1 MTPQSTRNVA
11 QDNARVGVQVG
22 AVEGDFHHHH
32 YAPADP
38 DFTPGGEFEAGVRYL
53 DRFLL
58 DTARQHIERAVTRGC
73 PITPRVQFYRLVAL
87 LSGRTP
93 RQLEDEEW
101 KRLLAI
107 WSDPPDLDGCDDWTL
122 GLRAILRLLSST
134 DAAVPETAAKD
145 LESLPPRQQ
154 GYIFD
159 HLDIALEGA
168 LRDRLWQKS
177 VAHARENRTADD
189 RLDRAWKFFHHTPAR
204 ARTRPVTPAAIA
216 MSDRVKVGVGGSL
229 LLLATGKLTALLAAN
244 GEFGGLIGLYS
255 AVAGLAIFGIAG
267 ADRYSRHRYLQAK
280 DSELRPPRRHHTDAR
295 PGGFAGKVDRL
306 FTHYFA
312 RYKPDGMA
320 SDQWLDETAGIRR
333 HLRNEVVDAYREERI
348 NADRVAWLV
357 RYLASDVRTRWN
369 QGTLT
374 AYRQELRVPLRTWLL
389 QVVGVIA
396 LITGFVSSSAAVFS
410 AAVLP
415 GMLWL
420 VLTVPTAVVTMRATF
435 RIVAECRRVA
445 ADSAH
450 RSAEQG
456 RRAKAYERWV
466 AKLADRPTDTEMA
479 AWLECDRKVI
489 TDQALQQFRL
499 QPGQVVAHAFLE
511 APAKSARKRRAEDGP
526 WRYSHY
532 RLLLFLLTEDGVR
545 QVDLEL
551 DFRRAD
557 HRDTQR
563 LNYRFHAISAVRID
577 GLALRKPTFHLT
589 LNSGEKMTVQVTGT
603 DTKPTEPNE
612 DPSSITDLTVDA
624 SGLHQTLHVL
634 EGVAAEGKDWVRFRR
649 EQADNRLAE
658 LSRRTS
664 GLLD

>member
-1 MTPQSTRNVA
+1 MTPQSTHNVA
-11 QDNARVGVQVG
+11 QDKAYVGIQVG
-22 AVEGDFHHHH
+22 SVQGDFHHH
-32 YAPADP
+32 APVDP
-38 DFTPGGEFEAGVRYL
+38 DSTPEGEFEAGVRYL
-53 DRFLL
+53 ERFLL

-73 PITPRVQFYRLVAL
+73 PVTPRVQFYRLVAL
-87 LSGRTP
+87 LSGRTV
-93 RQLEDEEW
+93 RQLEDDEW

-107 WSDPPDLDGCDDWTL
+107 WSDPPDLDESDEWTL
-122 GLRAILRLLSST
+122 GLRTILRLLSST
-134 DAAVPETAAKD
+134 DAAGPETAAKE

-154 GYIFD
+154 DYIFE
-159 HLDIALEGA
+159 HLDIALAGA
-168 LRDRLWQKS
+168 LRDRLWQKA
-177 VAHARENRTADD
+177 VAHARENRTAAD
-189 RLDRAWKFFHHTPAR
+189 RLGRAWKFFHPTPAH

-216 MSDRVKVGVGGSL
+216 MSDRVKVGVGGAL
-229 LLLATGKLTALLAAN
+229 LLLTAGKLTALLAVN
-244 GEFGGLIGLYS
+244 GEIGGLIGLCS
-255 AVAGLAIFGIAG
+255 AAAGLATFGVAG
-267 ADRYSRHRYLQAK
+267 ADRFFRRHYRQIK
-280 DSELRPPRRHHTDAR
+280 DSELRSRRHRDMAAR
-295 PGGFAGKVDRL
+295 PGGFAGRIDGL

-320 SDQWLDETAGIRR
+320 SEQWLDETAGIRR
-333 HLRNEVVDAYREERI
+333 HLRDEVVEAYREERI
-348 NADRVAWLV
+348 NANRVAWLV
-357 RYLASDVRTRWN
+357 RYLASDVRTRWK
-369 QGTLT
+369 QGALT
-374 AYRQELRVPLRTWLL
+374 AYRQELRVPLRTWLM
-389 QVVGVIA
+389 QAVGAVT
-396 LITGFVSSSAAVFS
+396 LITGFAAVAVAAIS

-415 GMLWL
+415 GALWL
-420 VLTVPTAVVTMRATF
+420 ALAVPAAATATRSAF
-435 RIVAECRRVA
+435 RIVAERRRVV
-445 ADSAH
+445 ADNAH
-450 RSAEQG
+450 RRDEQS
-456 RRAKAYERWV
+456 RRTEAYDRWV

-499 QPGQVVAHAFLE
+499 QPGHVVAHAFLE

-545 QVDLEL
+545 QVDLDL

-603 DTKPTEPNE
+603 DTKPAEPNE

-624 SGLHQTLHVL
+624 SGLHQALHVL
-634 EGVAAEGKDWVRFRR
+634 EGVAAEGRDWVRLRR

-658 LSRRTS
+658 LARRTK